1 MTEEALFTLKYLNT
15 RRAVYEIPEALYSS
29 LPYTLHLEE
38 AKLCWETGQHPLAL
52 GLLKSL
58 LQTFTGV
65 RYHAYHPLCAAGLR
79 WHFIVCDVHDMQ
91 LQNEFSPLS
100 PPLPFLL
107 LAPTSPCRGCLP
119 LSHSSQSLR

>member
-15 RRAVYEIPEALYSS
+15 QRAVYEIPEALYSS

-65 RYHAYHPLCAAGLR
+65 CYHAYHPLWAAGLP
-79 WHFIVCDVHDMQ
+79 WHFIALCVVHDMQ

-100 PPLPFLL
+100 LSLLP
-107 LAPTSPCRGCLP
+107 S
-119 LSHSSQSLR
+119 LSFSLSFF